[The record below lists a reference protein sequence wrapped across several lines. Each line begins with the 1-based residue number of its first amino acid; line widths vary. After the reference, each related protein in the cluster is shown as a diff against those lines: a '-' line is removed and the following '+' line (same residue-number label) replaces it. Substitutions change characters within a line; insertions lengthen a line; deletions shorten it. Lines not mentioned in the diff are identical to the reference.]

1 MCLRSKQ
8 CARKQKVEWCR
19 LKSQLISKYICSVLK
34 SSINRPEVRIIEVKS
49 IFFFVHFLKK
59 LETPKTHFEI
69 TRPLKSIVFKVFFY
83 ENSCAEQSGV
93 FVNLISQ
100 NFLKATIKMAIQL
113 LS

>member
-8 CARKQKVEWCR
+8 CARKQKVEWSR
-19 LKSQLISKYICSVLK
+19 LKGQLISKYIFSVLK

-49 IFFFVHFLKK
+49 IFFVHFLKK

-100 NFLKATIKMAIQL
+100 NFLKATIH
-113 LS
+113 SGT